1 MQPITQYLDSNKA
14 VSLGDI
20 NAKSRT
26 APLFG
31 QDGKPIRVVLAQE
44 TTLWT
49 PWQCSAFDPSSDRC
63 SLDLVITADNHLG
76 EFADAVDSAVFDYV
90 KTNKERYIKTN
101 NADLAATFRPCRRK
115 ASKEGYNDTLRCKMT
130 LSATKCSAK
139 AWDGNKVPMSPAELK
154 ELDWPATKLAVAVA
168 VSGCY
173 FQAGTWGPI
182 LNVHMLQVAPQD
194 RSCPFGAAEDPM
206 EF

>member
-1 MQPITQYLDSNKA
+1 MQSIAQYLEANTA
-14 VSLGDI
+14 ISLGDI

-26 APLFG
+26 ASLFG
-31 QDGKPIRVVLAQE
+31 GDGKPIRVVLAQE

-49 PWQCSAFDPSSDRC
+49 PWQVSAFDASSDRC
-63 SLDLVITADNHLG
+63 SMDLVITSDNHLG
-76 EFADAVDSAVFDYV
+76 QFADAVDTAVFDFV
-90 KTNKERYIKTN
+90 KGSKERYIKGQ
-101 NADLAATFRPCRRK
+101 ADLAATFRPCRRK

-130 LSATKCSAK
+130 RSATKCSAK
-139 AWDGNKVPMSPAELK
+139 AWDGNKVPVSPAELK
-154 ELDWPATKLAVAVA
+154 ELDWTACKMAVAVA
-168 VSGCY
+168 VSGVY

>member
-1 MQPITQYLDSNKA
+1 MQSISQYLEANTA
-14 VSLGDI
+14 ISLGDI

-26 APLFG
+26 ASLFG

-49 PWQCSAFDPSSDRC
+49 PWQVSAFDASSDRC
-63 SLDLVITADNHLG
+63 SMDLVITPDNNLG
-76 EFADAVDSAVFDYV
+76 EFADAVDNAVYEYV
-90 KTNKERYIKTN
+90 KNSKERYIKGQAGLTT
-101 NADLAATFRPCRRK
+101 TFRPCRRR
-115 ASKEGYNDTLRCKMT
+115 ASKEGYNDTLRCKLT

-154 ELDWPATKLAVAVA
+154 ELDWSSCRLAVAVA

-182 LNVHMLQVAPQD
+182 LNVHMLEVAPQD
-194 RSCPFGAAEDPM
+194 RSCPFGAVEDAM
-206 EF
+206 DF